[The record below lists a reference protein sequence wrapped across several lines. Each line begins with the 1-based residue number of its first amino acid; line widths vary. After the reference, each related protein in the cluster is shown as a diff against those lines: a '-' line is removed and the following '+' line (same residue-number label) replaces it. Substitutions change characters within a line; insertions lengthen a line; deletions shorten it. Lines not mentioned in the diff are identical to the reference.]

1 MNIDSSIKSR
11 VYYCIQPNCGWLIEA
26 LSSIMSSKS
35 VTPKSK
41 NTFSH
46 SGTSKSKISSDRV
59 VVPEQR
65 WTFLTNHT
73 HVLALIHAKPEIL
86 LREAANQ
93 VGITERAVQRIVQE
107 LEEAGYLTRERI
119 GRRNRYSVV
128 LQLPLRHPIESH
140 RTIGQLLR
148 LVNPKG
154 SRAP

>member
-1 MNIDSSIKSR
+1 
-11 VYYCIQPNCGWLIEA
+11 
-26 LSSIMSSKS
+26 MSSKS
-35 VTPKSK
+35 LAKKTK
-41 NTFSH
+41 NIL
-46 SGTSKSKISSDRV
+46 SKSEASNAKTSTEATPI
-59 VVPEQR
+59 PEQR

-73 HVLALIHAKPEIL
+73 HVLALIHSKPEIL
-86 LREAANQ
+86 LREAAKQ

-107 LEEAGYLTRERI
+107 LEDAGYLTRERI

-128 LQLPLRHPIESH
+128 VHLPLRHPIESH